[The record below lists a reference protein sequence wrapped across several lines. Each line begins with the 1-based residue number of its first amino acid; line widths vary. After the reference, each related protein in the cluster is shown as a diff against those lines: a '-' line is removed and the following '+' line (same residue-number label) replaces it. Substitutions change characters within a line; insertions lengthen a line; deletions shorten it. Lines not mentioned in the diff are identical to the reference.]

1 MIEVGG
7 EVQLAHFTT
16 VLDRAESL
24 GILDSVDRLA
34 NGENVQV
41 GNAAYQVLLYQ
52 SDTEIAMDA
61 FLQPTSG
68 FVFS

>member
-1 MIEVGG
+1 M
-7 EVQLAHFTT
+7 QLEHFTT

-24 GILDSVDRLA
+24 GLLDVVDRLA
-34 NGENVQV
+34 NGQNVKV
-41 GNAAYQVLLYQ
+41 VSAAYDVLTYQ

-61 FLQPTSG
+61 ILQPASG

>member
-1 MIEVGG
+1 
-7 EVQLAHFTT
+7 VQLEHFTT

-24 GILDSVDRLA
+24 GVMDAVDRLA

-41 GNAAYQVLLYQ
+41 VNAAYKVLTYQ

-61 FLQPTSG
+61 FMHPPSG